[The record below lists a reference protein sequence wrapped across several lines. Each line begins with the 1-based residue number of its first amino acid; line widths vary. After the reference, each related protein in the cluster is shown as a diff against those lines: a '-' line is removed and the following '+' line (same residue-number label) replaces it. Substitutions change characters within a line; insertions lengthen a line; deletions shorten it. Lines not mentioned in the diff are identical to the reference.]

1 MALIEC
7 PECKNQVSDKAD
19 ACPKCGYP
27 IQKHNMIDKD
37 LFESGNTIDF
47 TYKDEPIYRAA
58 RVHFYA
64 TLGLILGILLLC
76 FGILLLISKELI
88 YGYISLGVGVI
99 LTVLSSIYLYIG
111 KKMRIKAEKE

>member
-1 MALIEC
+1 MAIVEC
-7 PECKNQVSDKAD
+7 PECKKQVSEFAKS
-19 ACPKCGYP
+19 CPHCGYP
-27 IQKHNMIDKD
+27 IETSLNKKD

-64 TLGLILGILLLC
+64 YVGLILAILLDA
-76 FGILLLISKELI
+76 FGILLLVAQEFLWGSIV
-88 YGYISLGVGVI
+88 LGIGVI
-99 LTVLSSIYLYIG
+99 ITVLSIVFLYIG